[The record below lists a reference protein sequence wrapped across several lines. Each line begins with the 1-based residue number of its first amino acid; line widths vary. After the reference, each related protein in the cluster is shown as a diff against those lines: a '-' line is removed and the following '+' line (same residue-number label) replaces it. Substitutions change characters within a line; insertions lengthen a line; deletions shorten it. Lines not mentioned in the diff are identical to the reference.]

1 MNNTANTLVPV
12 SPHIAAL
19 AVAMFFIGVTFSA
32 TANGELIINR
42 TNHKVV
48 VYNVIISATLIHDS
62 GVHVILMELWGD
74 KSGPCMQLLH
84 SAFAV
89 GAFLA
94 PLIAKPFITDI
105 SDNDDLNASLMFNF
119 SCVNASKEWLNCTQ
133 VSAIECACLDLLTET
148 CNTTSHTVINL
159 YYDVI
164 SNESNCSVIEE
175 QGPISLQYGW
185 AYWISASFFI
195 PPLVA
200 FIYFAVRY
208 DSFHC
213 LFFKTKATKA
223 NKEGDEETSMLILS
237 EESNEIEDTIKTYKY
252 PAFSILFLF
261 MIVYVGSEASY
272 GNLLFTYAV
281 KSRVNFD
288 KQTAANVTAVF
299 WGMFT
304 AGRVFCIVLAL
315 LKVRASVM
323 MTLNV
328 TGSVTA
334 ILILVFFPHNNIGV
348 WITSALLGASF
359 ASIYPTAMT
368 WMSEHLPISGK
379 ATSVVIAGGNIG
391 NIAMLPA
398 IAALIG
404 NLNPDTFV
412 YSVLTLLVLSAILL
426 MLLFLITAVYQKRH
440 NVNKTYN
447 RF

>member
-1 MNNTANTLVPV
+1 MVNT
-12 SPHIAAL
+12 
-19 AVAMFFIGVTFSA
+19 
-32 TANGELIINR
+32 
-42 TNHKVV
+42 
-48 VYNVIISATLIHDS
+48 

-74 KSGPCMQLLH
+74 KSGPCMQFLH

-105 SDNDDLNASLMFNF
+105 SDNDDLNTSLMFNF
-119 SCVNASKEWLNCTQ
+119 SCVDASKEWLNCTQ
-133 VSAIECACLDLLTET
+133 VSAIECACLYLLTET
-148 CNTTSHTVINL
+148 CNTTSHTVINF

-185 AYWISASFFI
+185 TYWISASFFI

-208 DSFHC
+208 DSSHC
-213 LFFKTKATKA
+213 IFFKTKAS
-223 NKEGDEETSMLILS
+223 KEGTVVNESSEETSSEVLLRESDVNVDNSKSTRVSGML
-237 EESNEIEDTIKTYKY
+237 KTYKY
-252 PAFSILFLF
+252 PALSIMFLF
-261 MIVYVGSEASY
+261 MVVYVGSEVSY
-272 GNLLFTYAV
+272 GSLLFTYTV
-281 KSRVNFD
+281 KSVVNFD

-304 AGRVFCIVLAL
+304 IARVFSIVLAL

-334 ILILVFFPHNNIGV
+334 ILILVFFPHNNIAV

-368 WMSEHLPISGK
+368 WMSEHLPMSSK

-391 NIAMLPA
+391 DIAIPSA

-404 NLNPDTFV
+404 NVDPDTFV
-412 YSVLTLLVLSAILL
+412 YSVLVLIVLSAVLLVL
-426 MLLFLITAVYQKRH
+426 LFLMTAVYQKRH
-440 NVNKTYN
+440 ESGVSTVTYN
-447 RF
+447 RLQFTSNEDGELNHESVEPDGSIESTMV

>member
-1 MNNTANTLVPV
+1 
-12 SPHIAAL
+12 
-19 AVAMFFIGVTFSA
+19 
-32 TANGELIINR
+32 
-42 TNHKVV
+42 
-48 VYNVIISATLIHDS
+48 
-62 GVHVILMELWGD
+62 MELWGN
-74 KSGPCMQLLH
+74 KSGPCMQFLH

-94 PLIAKPFITDI
+94 PLIAKPFITDV
-105 SDNDDLNASLMFNF
+105 SDNDDLNTSLMFNF
-119 SCVNASKEWLNCTQ
+119 SCVDASKEWLNCTQ

-208 DSFHC
+208 DSSHC
-213 LFFKTKATKA
+213 FFFKTKATKA
-223 NKEGDEETSMLILS
+223 SKEDINLVSKSAEETSNEVLQKLNEENS
-237 EESNEIEDTIKTYKY
+237 EVEDTVKTYKY
-252 PAFSILFLF
+252 PAFCILFLF
-261 MIVYVGSEASY
+261 MLLYVRSESSY
-272 GNLLFTYAV
+272 GGLLFMYTV

-304 AGRVFCIVLAL
+304 IARVFSIVLAL

-334 ILILVFFPHNNIGV
+334 ILILVFFPHNNIAV

-359 ASIYPTAMT
+359 ASIFPTAMT

-379 ATSVVIAGGNIG
+379 ATSVVIAGGNMG
-391 NIAMLPA
+391 DIAIPSS

-404 NLNPDTFV
+404 NVDPDTFV
-412 YSVLTLLVLSAILL
+412 YSVLVLIVLSAVLLVL
-426 MLLFLITAVYQKRH
+426 LFLTTAVYQKRH
-440 NVNKTYN
+440 ESSVTTGAYN
-447 RF
+447 RLQFISNEDGELNPDEQQSVEPDGSIESTMV

>member
-1 MNNTANTLVPV
+1 
-12 SPHIAAL
+12 
-19 AVAMFFIGVTFSA
+19 
-32 TANGELIINR
+32 
-42 TNHKVV
+42 
-48 VYNVIISATLIHDS
+48 
-62 GVHVILMELWGD
+62 MELWGD

-119 SCVNASKEWLNCTQ
+119 SCVDASKEWLNCTQ

-164 SNESNCSVIEE
+164 SNKSNCSVIEE

-208 DSFHC
+208 DSSHC
-213 LFFKTKATKA
+213 FFFKTKATKA
-223 NKEGDEETSMLILS
+223 GKNGINLVSKSAEETSNKVLQKLNEENS
-237 EESNEIEDTIKTYKY
+237 EVEDTVKTYKY

-261 MIVYVGSEASY
+261 MLLYVGSEASY
-272 GNLLFTYAV
+272 GGLLFTYTV

-304 AGRVFCIVLAL
+304 AGRVFSIVLAL

-328 TGSVTA
+328 AGSVTA
-334 ILILVFFPHNNIGV
+334 ILILVFFPHNNIAV

-391 NIAMLPA
+391 DIAMPPA
-398 IAALIG
+398 MAALIG
-404 NLNPDTFV
+404 NLNPDSFV
-412 YSVLTLLVLSAILL
+412 YSVLTLIVLSAILL
-426 MLLFLITAVYQKRH
+426 MLLLSMTAIYEKRH
-440 NVNKTYN
+440 NVKKGIYK
-447 RF
+447 RL